1 MLKKILKNKVVIL
14 SSLLFVP
21 LLSSY
26 GCNVEWNN
34 PFYPKAELSV
44 IRISSPDTERGIGIV
59 QTLDLD
65 KNSVSY
71 RFNNPVVDIENRPN
85 LPRVIFKQAIV
96 SYSVGSVQIPSIRF
110 PILVTVPQGGQFSGT
125 LSILQQK
132 EALINT
138 VFPND
143 TPTSVLSGNAEVS
156 LLGLDDNGYV
166 VVTQFVTPIGFS
178 SNVIATQPTP
188 SPSPSPS
195 SNNALRNPN
204 AIPSAGL

>member
-44 IRISSPDTERGIGIV
+44 TRITSPDTEKGVGIV

-65 KNSVSY
+65 KNKVEY
-71 RFNNPVVDIENRPN
+71 KFNNPIIDIQNRTS

-96 SYSVGSVQIPSIRF
+96 SYTVGSVQIPSIRF
-110 PILVTVPQGGQFSGT
+110 PILVTVPEGGQFNGT
-125 LSILQQK
+125 ISILQQK

-143 TPTSVLSGNAEVS
+143 TPTTVLSGNAEVS

-166 VVTQFVTPIGFS
+166 IVTQFVTPIGFS
-178 SNVIATQPTP
+178 SNIVGTPVNASP

-195 SNNALRNPN
+195 TTLRNPN
-204 AIPSAGL
+204 SIPSVGL

>member
-44 IRISSPDTERGIGIV
+44 TRITSPDTEKGVGIV

-65 KNSVSY
+65 NNKVEY
-71 RFNNPVVDIENRPN
+71 KFNNPIIDIQNRTN

-96 SYSVGSVQIPSIRF
+96 SYTVGSVQIPSIRF
-110 PILVTVPQGGQFSGT
+110 PILVTVPEGGQFNGT
-125 LSILQQK
+125 ISILQQK

-143 TPTSVLSGNAEVS
+143 TPTTVLSGNAEVS

-166 VVTQFVTPIGFS
+166 IVTQFVTPIGFS
-178 SNVIATQPTP
+178 SNIVGTPVNTSP

-195 SNNALRNPN
+195 SAIRNPN
-204 AIPSAGL
+204 SIPVAGL